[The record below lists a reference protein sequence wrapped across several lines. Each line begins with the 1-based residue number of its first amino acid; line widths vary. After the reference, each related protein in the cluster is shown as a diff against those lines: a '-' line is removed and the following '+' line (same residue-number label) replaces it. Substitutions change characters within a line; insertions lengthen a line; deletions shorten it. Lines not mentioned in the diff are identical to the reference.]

1 MKDEYIVGTQVAP
14 YWCMKLI
21 TPYKRPDGNIGYEYH
36 GKMRT
41 VVLCRG
47 DKLVREDGQ
56 IKIIRRGGD
65 R

>member
-1 MKDEYIVGTQVAP
+1 MKDEYIVGTCVAP
-14 YWCMKLI
+14 YWCMYLI

-41 VVLCRG
+41 VELRRG
-47 DKLVREDGQ
+47 DKLVKEDGK
-56 IKIIRRGGD
+56 ITIIRREGE